1 MGVYTGNFSYARA
14 SGIPTLA
21 FPVNAKLPPS
31 EQIGLSPD
39 ELLAAMR
46 SPLPQLPD
54 KSAATTQLLTATPIP
69 LPNPL
74 SPTHFTAQAAALR
87 GAGGHLK
94 LLPASLAARSGL
106 HSASGVSKAAARLSA
121 LLPQLTPFSCLPGPH
136 PFHSS
141 HSQAAQSGVH
151 GGPSGVSEA
160 APRCPGGSVS
170 HSTSTHPFHLHL
182 FVQAA
187 QSGVHSAS
195 GVPEAAAGLAGDC
208 PFTPLPTLAP
218 TTNSLPSPS
227 RPRQHGMN
235 YIVLAGYLKLPPASP
250 PFSPSSPRSLASLA
264 PTFYTP
270 PTPRQ
275 HGVEYIVLAGYLKLL
290 PASLVGSFL
299 TQPFCTSSTPI
310 CLRRQHGVDYV
321 VLAGYLKLLPA
332 SLVEAFPRAIL
343 NIHPALLPAFG
354 GKGYYGMRVHKA
366 VIASG
371 ARVSGPTVHFVDE
384 PVLPSLFPP
393 TPTNPL
399 SFIFPPS
406 RHPPARVSGPTVHF
420 VDERYDHGPI
430 AAQAV
435 VPVLPSDDPPA
446 LQARVL
452 AQVGVCVRGWVVGS
466 LNIFPSRHSFR
477 LPCRSSNMSLPPHF
491 LPPSCVANPSEHQLY
506 ARVVAALC
514 DGRVE
519 WREDGVPLIRTSKDG
534 NDFDVCVAAL
544 CDGRVEWRADG
555 VPLICTTR
563 DGSEFD
569 ESAVQEKLREVGL
582 ESSNLIVAVDFTKSN
597 EWTGKHTFGGRCLHA
612 IGPHMNP
619 YEQAIQIIGE
629 TLEPFDEDNLIP
641 AFGFGDATTHDK
653 AVFSFNRDNRPC
665 NGIAEAL
672 ARYRAIAPH
681 VKLSGPTS
689 FAPAIEAAVRIVEES
704 GGNYHVLLII
714 ADGQVT
720 RSADVPP
727 GQLSKQERATVDAI
741 VAASNYALSIVLVGV
756 GDGPWDVMHGFD
768 DLLPARAFDNFQF
781 VDCSQILAAPGPHEQ
796 KAVRFALSAL
806 MEVPLQFKAC
816 SEMGA
821 LGKRIGRMPPTP
833 PLPPPPRVLEMDAA
847 AASGMGYQQQ
857 QQPPPYGQQ
866 QPPPYYQQQQ
876 QPYPGAPPSSYPT
889 VPSAPPAPD
898 QFPSQEGGYP
908 SPQGG
913 YGQQGGYP
921 PQQGGYSSQQGGY
934 PPQPNQQGGYP
945 PQQGGYSSQPGAPPH
960 SDYKLPAIAR
970 DPQLPAIARDPQLPA
985 IARDPQLPA
994 IARDP
999 QLPAIARDPQLPA
1012 IARDPQLPAIA
1023 RDPQL
1028 PAIARDPQLP
1038 AIARDPQLPAI
1049 ARDPQLPAIACDP
1062 QLPAI
1067 ARDPQLPAIALDPQL
1082 PAIARDP
1089 QLPAIARDPQ
1099 LPAIARDPQL
1109 PAIARDPQLPAIARD
1124 PQLPAIA
1131 RDPQLPAIARD
1142 PQLPAIARDP
1152 QLPAIARDPQLPA
1165 IARDPQL
1172 PAIARDPQL
1181 PAIARDP
1188 QLPAIARDPQLPAIA
1203 RDPQLPAIARDP
1215 QLPAIARDPKPQ
1227 KPQEPHS
1234 LTASNHQPSWQCV
1247 WCMAASSFTSGSS
1260 TSPTA
1265 PFPPTS
1271 PSPRSLPCPLPP
1283 DLPLTALPS
1292 LPPSLQP

>member
-1 MGVYTGNFSYARA
+1 MAAHVSTMHFDSSRLSGRNFLSGKASTTHHCTALSHARISTSALPSSTPLGASRSQSVSLQAVAQRSCEPRRLASARLVARADASSTDSARATPGDAAAADAAQPSDRRRARLAVFVSGGGSNFKAIHAACADGRVIGDVVVVVSDKPECGGWQYARA

-452 AQVGVCVRGWVVGS
+452 AQAA
-466 LNIFPSRHSFR
+466 
-477 LPCRSSNMSLPPHF
+477 LPFLQHVLAATLPPPF
-491 LPPSCVANPSEHQLY
+491 LCRQPLCAEHQLY

-569 ESAVQEKLREVGL
+569 ESAVHNNGSSWRGGRDGMGLEHAVGMHHPRRVPMFGFFKKGKPQQQQPQPPPAGQPGYPPPVGYAQGGYAPAAPPPAGYGGAPGGYGQAGGYGGAAGGGGGGRAQMTFQQKYGFIPDSFQNIQQVGRRVQEKLREVGL

-741 VAASNYALSIVLVGV
+741 VAASNYALSIILVGV
-756 GDGPWDVMHGFD
+756 GDGPWEVMHSFD
-768 DLLPARAFDNFQF
+768 DGLPQRNFDNFQF

-876 QPYPGAPPSSYPT
+876 QQPYPGAPPSTYPT

-945 PQQGGYSSQPGAPPH
+945 SQQGGYSSQPGGYPTQQGNNPPQQGGYSSQPGGYPPQH
-960 SDYKLPAIAR
+960 A
-970 DPQLPAIARDPQLPA
+970 
-985 IARDPQLPA
+985 
-994 IARDP
+994 
-999 QLPAIARDPQLPA
+999 
-1012 IARDPQLPAIA
+1012 
-1023 RDPQL
+1023 
-1028 PAIARDPQLP
+1028 
-1038 AIARDPQLPAI
+1038 
-1049 ARDPQLPAIACDP
+1049 
-1062 QLPAI
+1062 
-1067 ARDPQLPAIALDPQL
+1067 
-1082 PAIARDP
+1082 
-1089 QLPAIARDPQ
+1089 
-1099 LPAIARDPQL
+1099 
-1109 PAIARDPQLPAIARD
+1109 
-1124 PQLPAIA
+1124 
-1131 RDPQLPAIARD
+1131 
-1142 PQLPAIARDP
+1142 
-1152 QLPAIARDPQLPA
+1152 
-1165 IARDPQL
+1165 
-1172 PAIARDPQL
+1172 
-1181 PAIARDP
+1181 
-1188 QLPAIARDPQLPAIA
+1188 
-1203 RDPQLPAIARDP
+1203 
-1215 QLPAIARDPKPQ
+1215 
-1227 KPQEPHS
+1227 
-1234 LTASNHQPSWQCV
+1234 
-1247 WCMAASSFTSGSS
+1247 G
-1260 TSPTA
+1260 SPTQQGGYSSQ
-1265 PFPPTS
+1265 PGGYPP
-1271 PSPRSLPCPLPP
+1271 PP
-1283 DLPLTALPS
+1283 QGYK
-1292 LPPSLQP
+1292 PPY